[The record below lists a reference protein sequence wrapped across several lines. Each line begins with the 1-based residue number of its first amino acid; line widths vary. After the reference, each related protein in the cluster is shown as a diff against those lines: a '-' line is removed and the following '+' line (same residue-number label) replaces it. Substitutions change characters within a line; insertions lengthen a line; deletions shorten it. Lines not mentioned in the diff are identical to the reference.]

1 MAKFVAIHAV
11 TNVERWKSFDAE
23 RTAAFAPFGTDLTSY
38 TDPNG
43 GTTVALTVSVHDV
56 AGMQAWMK
64 TPAAAA
70 AMEKHGVIPPVM
82 FLSA

>member
-1 MAKFVAIHAV
+1 MPRFIAVHAV
-11 TNVERWKSFDAE
+11 SNVEKWKSFDAE
-23 RTAAFAPFGTDLTSY
+23 RAATFAPFATESMSY

-43 GTTVALTVSVHDV
+43 GKTVALSMNVHDV

-70 AMEKHGVIPPVM
+70 AMEKHGVLQPVT
-82 FLSA
+82 FLAA

>member
-1 MAKFVAIHAV
+1 
-11 TNVERWKSFDAE
+11 
-23 RTAAFAPFGTDLTSY
+23 
-38 TDPNG
+38 
-43 GTTVALTVSVHDV
+43 
-56 AGMQAWMK
+56 MK

>member
-1 MAKFVAIHAV
+1 MPKFIATHAV
-11 TNVERWKSFDAE
+11 TDVAKWKSFDAE
-23 RTAAFAPFGTDLTSY
+23 RTAAFAPFATDVVSY
-38 TDPNG
+38 IDPNG
-43 GTTVALTVSVHDV
+43 GKMVALSVNVHDV

-70 AMEKHGVIPPVM
+70 AMEKHGVLQPVL